1 MEEKIIST
9 NVVAITDVGNVRT
22 NNEDIFLIADVS
34 TNKLLDNPCLI
45 EYPSAKNNLLLI
57 VSDGMGGYEGG
68 EMASKLTAETVVAE
82 IAKFPKQINCQSRL
96 ESAIE
101 EANLVVRQKRKELP
115 HLDKM
120 GATITAVLIAQNRA
134 YVAEVGDSRAYILRE
149 HRIKQL
155 TKDQTMVQIL
165 VDNGIMSEQE
175 AQTAENK
182 NLLLQ
187 AIGSNEYIQI
197 AVTSIELQVGDI
209 LLLCSDGLSGKVTDA
224 DIRLIVKQSSS
235 LAIAADSLVEKAKAN
250 GGEDNITVILAK
262 VEGDGLK
269 TKVTN
274 DSLSTQIRIH
284 QKFDPAIQLKAR
296 LKRIV
301 RPATF
306 QDWQDSSVVDAFAR
320 KLAQHSAL
328 AALGEYGEYMV
339 LREGDI
345 LSSQDGEDE
354 HYWLLGGK
362 YRIMVEGAS
371 GDQESIAF
379 IVSPTDVRL
388 DDAIKGNEPFMLVK
402 RQFFINTGHTFFYNQ
417 LFNTTI
423 QCEDNE
429 NLVIRIPK
437 ELLPKI
443 AHILGERYII
453 SMRYS

>member
-1 MEEKIIST
+1 MEEKTIST

-22 NNEDIFLIADVS
+22 NNEDIFLVADVS

-45 EYPSAKNNLLLI
+45 EYPVAKNNILLI

-68 EMASKLTAETVVAE
+68 EMASRLTAETVLAE
-82 IAKFPKQINCQSRL
+82 IVKFPKQINPQSRL

-101 EANLVVRQKRKELP
+101 EANLVVRQKRKEFP
-115 HLDKM
+115 HLNKM
-120 GATITAVLIAQNRA
+120 GATITAVLVEQNRV

-149 HRIKQL
+149 RRIKQL

-165 VDNGIMSEQE
+165 VDHGIMSEQD
-175 AQTAENK
+175 AQNAENK

-187 AIGSNEYIQI
+187 AVGSNEYIQI
-197 AVTSIELQVGDI
+197 AVTSIELQAGDI

-224 DIRLIVKQSSS
+224 EMRLIVKQSSS
-235 LAIAADSLVEKAKAN
+235 LAIATDSLVEKAKDN

-262 VEGDGLK
+262 FEGNGLK
-269 TKVTN
+269 AKVTN
-274 DSLSTQIRIH
+274 ESLSTQIRIH
-284 QKFDPAIQLKAR
+284 QKFDPEIQLQAR
-296 LKRIV
+296 RKRVV
-301 RPATF
+301 RPASF
-306 QDWQDSSVVDAFAR
+306 QDWQDSAVIAAFAR
-320 KLAQHSAL
+320 KTEQHLAL

-371 GDQESIAF
+371 GDTQSVAF
-379 IVSPTDVRL
+379 IVSPTDARIE
-388 DDAIKGNEPFMLVK
+388 DTIKGNEPFMMVK

-423 QCEDNE
+423 QCEDKE

-437 ELLPKI
+437 DLLPKI
-443 AHILGERYII
+443 ADILGERYII